1 MFFLFSLRLP
11 GTAIFG
17 PSCYSASV
25 PLYLHLLY
33 TLGIYTHLI
42 FVKPLIKA
50 EIKHAASFSLVR
62 GDITADMSGEK
73 LDGPTPIF

>member
-17 PSCYSASV
+17 PPCYSASV

-33 TLGIYTHLI
+33 TLRIYTKFL
-42 FVKPLIKA
+42 VKPLIKV
-50 EIKHAASFSLVR
+50 EIKHAASFSLLR
-62 GDITADMSGEK
+62 GDITADLSGGK
-73 LDGPTPIF
+73 LDGPTPIS